1 MVEEAI
7 TGNKFSTVTSIDEA
21 LMDITGK
28 DKTETVIKNLLEHKH
43 LPFITELTFEQI
55 VEICKLK
62 HIAVKYGNRN
72 FPKFNK
78 LYPIEKCIDEFIENF
93 TLYMTSH
100 KRKRV
105 GEFLDGLKGE
115 RDIKAQ
121 QPNFLTKFL
130 NK

>member
-1 MVEEAI
+1 MEQI
-7 TGNKFSTVTSIDEA
+7 TTQNKFSTVTDIDEA
-21 LMDITGK
+21 LLDITGK
-28 DKTETVIKNLLEHKH
+28 DKADTIIKTILEHKH

-62 HIAVKYGNRN
+62 HIAVKYGKKN
-72 FPKFNK
+72 FPRFNK
-78 LYPIEKCIDEFIENF
+78 KYPIEDVIDTFIENF

-105 GEFLDGLKGE
+105 AEFLDGLKGE
-115 RDIKAQ
+115 REIKSQ